1 MTQEELQAENERL
14 QLQLAAEKQQN
25 LDFSER
31 EKVLAD
37 KEAELAKQESMKFIE
52 DLVAAGKVLPTQ
64 KNGLT
69 EFMQSLDEATVV
81 EFGEGDHKF
90 KKPQKDFFKSFLE
103 SLPVQVDF
111 NEHSADSNG
120 NTEPVEISPDQI
132 VEKAQDYIEEQ
143 RQKGHTVTATQ
154 AVDYV
159 TRP

>member
-31 EKVLAD
+31 EKAISD
-37 KEAELAKQESMKFIE
+37 KEAELAKQESMKFVD
-52 DLVAAGKVLPTQ
+52 DLVATGKVLPAQ

-81 EFGEGDHKF
+81 EFGEGENKF
-90 KKPQKDFFKSFLE
+90 KKPQKDFFKSFLDA
-103 SLPVQVDF
+103 LPVQVDF
-111 NEHSADSNG
+111 NELSADGDG
-120 NTEPVEISPDQI
+120 NTEPVEMGPDQI

-154 AVDYV
+154 AVAYV